1 MSYRILLA
9 CLLVATGAQV
19 LAQEVGGCTSYFGS
33 NYDPD
38 ATFNN
43 GTCDYDLQQLLKDGY
58 QLGDLLFSGV
68 LPSELEGLFGAGG
81 FIVDVDF
88 ENRRALIA
96 HPFGYS
102 GLYDRYDQL
111 VYRVRGDEL
120 LATDFSSEMYGGKRN
135 WEIIKQSDTRI
146 SGSSSASLSTFTGYL
161 GHWTAMGYADWFV
174 PNEAELLQYAS
185 TCYSKFEG
193 SATSTV
199 WDVDPN
205 SPVSNV
211 TFSACGSNYPFGGD
225 GCCNRVWTS
234 DLLNLNSGEY
244 ATFSTVGGCYW
255 CDVRD
260 WIIYSSDG
268 YSIGAT
274 SSNYVFPMRIE
285 ELAPPGTLISCSD
298 WIYGESGDQAN
309 EVGVPCAYPLFSCDS
324 AGSALW
330 DGLDIG
336 AYPSNTSVVEYG
348 RSDTRDILLNV
359 PATHEIDGNIYDVI
373 EYVISDVSGVP
384 TGLTAN
390 YAAGD
395 VITGSEVACFSFEGN
410 ALQEGV
416 FDVVVNGTLY
426 MDILGSTL
434 NVPITLE
441 HRIAVV
447 PNASGILGCVYTAA
461 DNYNVLA
468 TIDDGSCTFGNL
480 CPGDFNGD
488 DLIGVQ
494 DILYLLG
501 LYNTSCD

>member
-9 CLLVATGAQV
+9 CLLVATGVQV

-96 HPFGYS
+96 WPFSS
-102 GLYDRYDQL
+102 GGMSDTYDQL
-111 VYRVRGDEL
+111 IYTVDGNEF
-120 LATDFSSEMYGGKRN
+120 LATDFSGDLYGGQRN
-135 WEIIKQSDTRI
+135 WEIIKASDARRGGNNVAT
-146 SGSSSASLSTFTGYL
+146 SSTFTGNL
-161 GHWTAMGYADWFV
+161 GHWPAMGYYDWFV
-174 PNEAELLQYAS
+174 PNEAELIAYAQ
-185 TCYSKFEG
+185 TCYSKFG
-193 SATSTV
+193 GYSGTSTS
-199 WDVDPN
+199 WDLNPN
-205 SPVSNV
+205 SAI
-211 TFSACGSNYPFGGD
+211 FYDYMYACGSYYPFNGSE
-225 GCCNRVWTS
+225 VWTS
-234 DLLNLNSGEY
+234 DLQNLNSAGT
-244 ATFSTVGGCYW
+244 ATFNALNPGGSYVQSWVDGVSSTP
-255 CDVRD
+255 
-260 WIIYSSDG
+260 YSG
-268 YSIGAT
+268 
-274 SSNYVFPMRIE
+274 NNNKYVFPMRIE

>member
-9 CLLVATGAQV
+9 CLLVVTGAQV

-96 HPFGYS
+96 WPFSTNGMS
-102 GLYDRYDQL
+102 DNYDQL
-111 VYRVRGDEL
+111 IYTVDGNEF
-120 LATDFSSEMYGGKRN
+120 LATDFSGDLYGGQRN
-135 WEIIKQSDTRI
+135 WEIIKASDARRGGPNVAIT
-146 SGSSSASLSTFTGYL
+146 STFTGNL
-161 GHWTAMGYADWFV
+161 GHWSAMGYYDWFV
-174 PNEAELLQYAS
+174 PNEAELIAHAQ
-185 TCYSKFEG
+185 TCYSKFG
-193 SATSTV
+193 GYGGTLTS

-205 SPVSNV
+205 SGVYYEHMY
-211 TFSACGSNYPFGGD
+211 ACGSNYPF
-225 GCCNRVWTS
+225 NNLFEIWTS
-234 DLLNLNSGEY
+234 DLQNLNYAGTAYFNALYSGGTYVQSWVNGVSSTPY
-244 ATFSTVGGCYW
+244 AGNTN
-255 CDVRD
+255 R
-260 WIIYSSDG
+260 
-268 YSIGAT
+268 
-274 SSNYVFPMRIE
+274 YVFPMRIE

-336 AYPSNTSVVEYG
+336 AYPANTSVVEYG

-461 DNYNVLA
+461 DNYDVLA